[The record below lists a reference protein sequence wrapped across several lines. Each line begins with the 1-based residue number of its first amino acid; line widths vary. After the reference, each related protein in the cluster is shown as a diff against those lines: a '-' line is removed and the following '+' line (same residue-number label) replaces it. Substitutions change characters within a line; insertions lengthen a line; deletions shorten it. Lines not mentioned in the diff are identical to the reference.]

1 AKASAE
7 MESLL
12 RGVNTTMATIEFEP
26 DGTIITANENFQKAM
41 KCNLKEIKGK
51 HHQIFVSHDVLASDD
66 YKTFWSRLAS
76 GQSITGVF
84 RRIAKDG
91 SVVWLNAIYNP
102 VFNATGEVVKV
113 VKFANDIT
121 KEQEMMAETQGIL
134 AGINATMATIEFE
147 PDGTIITA
155 NENFQKVMKCRV
167 DEIKGKHHKIFVSKH
182 IQES

>member
-1 AKASAE
+1 
-7 MESLL
+7 
-12 RGVNTTMATIEFEP
+12 
-26 DGTIITANENFQKAM
+26 
-41 KCNLKEIKGK
+41 
-51 HHQIFVSHDVLASDD
+51 
-66 YKTFWSRLAS
+66 
-76 GQSITGVF
+76 

-102 VFNATGEVVKV
+102 VFNSTGEVVKV

-121 KEQEMMAETQGIL
+121 KEQEMMAETQVIL

-182 IQES
+182 IQESEDYKTFWGRLASGEAITGTFERVTSNGEIVWLNAI